1 MAAAMKNSEP
11 TSIKRDFPL
20 AVTTTDPQW
29 IVLSD
34 GTRIAATLWRPLTE
48 KRVPV
53 VVEMLPYRRR
63 DGTVFRDLELHP
75 YVAGH
80 GIAYMR
86 VDIRGSGDSDGLLM
100 DEYLPREQDDAC
112 EIIAW
117 AAAQPWCNGNV
128 GMTGISWGGFNSLQT
143 AARRPPALKAIITLC
158 SSDDRYADD
167 VHYMGGALLT
177 ENEMWSNFMLA
188 ENSMPPDPQITGERW
203 RGMWRERLEH
213 LQSWSEHWLAHQR
226 RDAYWKQGSVCED
239 YNRIDCAVL
248 AVCGWED
255 SYSNSVPR
263 LLEHLRCPVK
273 AIIGPWTHTYPCRT
287 DPGPHIGY
295 LQEALRWWKH
305 WLDGEATGIMDE
317 PLYRVWIGSEERP
330 QPAYAKHAGS
340 WVAEDAWP
348 SPRINWQTSYL
359 NVSGLSPVSETGRT
373 LTLTSPATAGTD
385 YGRWG
390 GNGGTSP
397 DLAIDQRRDDGLSL
411 CFDTLPLTEVMTL
424 LGAAEVELELI
435 VDKPLVNIAVRLC
448 DVYPDGTSE
457 VFTYGVLNLAH
468 RSSHEHPSP
477 CPTGVPFRVK
487 VKLNDIGRA
496 IPKGHRLRLAVQNQ
510 FWFVL
515 WPQPELSLISL
526 ASGKSTIRLPIRSA
540 SPSDMD
546 VSFAPPEI
554 SPPAPV
560 TTLREE
566 HHRKTVTDDL
576 GTGIRTIALTSD
588 FGAWR
593 IDDRGIEGS
602 AISSDVFTIHP
613 ADPLSAKLC
622 SEYRWSMHSGEADA
636 SGTARTELTADARN
650 FHLTWHVEVRDAGKP
665 IFSRGHTNL
674 IPRDFC

>member
-1 MAAAMKNSEP
+1 MKKSEP
-11 TSIKRDFPL
+11 TKVRRDFPF
-20 AVTTTDPQW
+20 AVITTDPQW
-29 IVLSD
+29 IVLAD
-34 GTRIAATLWRPLTE
+34 GTRIATTLWRPVTD
-48 KRVPV
+48 RQVPV

-86 VDIRGSGDSDGLLM
+86 VDTRGSGDSDGVLA
-100 DEYLPREQDDAC
+100 DEYLPREQDDAS

-117 AAAQPWCNGNV
+117 AAEQAWCNGNA
-128 GMTGISWGGFNSLQT
+128 GMTGISWGGFNSLQV

-188 ENSMPPDPQITGERW
+188 ENSMPPDPQIVGERW
-203 RGMWRERLEH
+203 RGMWRDRLEH
-213 LQSWSEHWLAHQR
+213 LQSWSEHWLSHQR

-239 YNRIDCAVL
+239 YSSITCAVL

-273 AIIGPWTHTYPCRT
+273 AIIGPWTHTFPCRV
-287 DPGPHIGY
+287 DPGPQIGY
-295 LQEALRWWKH
+295 LQEVLRWWKH
-305 WLDGEATGIMDE
+305 WLEDEVTGIMDE
-317 PLYRVWIGSEERP
+317 PLYRVWIGTEERP
-330 QPAYAKHAGS
+330 RPSYAEHDGHWA
-340 WVAEDAWP
+340 AEDSWP
-348 SPRINWQTSYL
+348 SPHINWQIFYL
-359 NVSGLSPVSETGRT
+359 NASGLSPVTETGRT

-411 CFDTLPLTEVMTL
+411 CFDSAPLAEDMTL

-435 VDKPLVNIAVRLC
+435 VDKPLVNITVRLC
-448 DVYPDGTSE
+448 DVYPDGTSA

-487 VKLNDIGRA
+487 VKLNDIGRT

-515 WPQPELSLISL
+515 WPQPELSLVSL
-526 ASGKSTIRLPIRSA
+526 ASGRSTLRLPLRSA
-540 SPSDMD
+540 SPRDAE
-546 VSFAPPEI
+546 VKFAPPEI
-554 SPPAPV
+554 SQPAPV
-560 TTLREE
+560 TTLRQE
-566 HHRKTVTDDL
+566 HHRKTVEDDL
-576 GTGIRTIALTSD
+576 GSGIRTIRLVSD

-602 AISSDVFTIHP
+602 AFSSDVFTIHP

-622 SEYRWSMHSGEADA
+622 SEYRWSMTSGAADA
-636 SGTARTELTADARN
+636 SGTARTELTADASH
-650 FHLTWHVEVRDAGKP
+650 FHLTWHVDVRDAGQL
-665 IFSRGHTNL
+665 IFSRGHTRL